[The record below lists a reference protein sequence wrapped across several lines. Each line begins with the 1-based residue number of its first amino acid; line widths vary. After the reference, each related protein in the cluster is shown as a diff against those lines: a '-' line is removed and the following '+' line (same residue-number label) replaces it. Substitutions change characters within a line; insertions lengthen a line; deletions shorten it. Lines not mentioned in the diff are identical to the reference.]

1 MYCALIVVW
10 PSRRQRRQPFLGRN
24 AAMQH
29 LMVAP
34 VKGRSGAGALH
45 CPAIGA
51 SIAPPRAER
60 RCIMPSVKPIP
71 DGYRSVT
78 PYMIVGDGAGAVGF
92 YQRVFGARL
101 RLKLERPDGKLGHT
115 ELEIGDSVIML
126 ADEYPDHQAR
136 APGHFGGSP
145 VTLHLYVE
153 DVDAVV
159 ARAVAAGAKLARPVE
174 NMFYGD
180 RAGSFTDPFGHVWHV
195 ATHIEDVPPDEINRR
210 AAAAMQSQGKGQG
223 E

>member
-1 MYCALIVVW
+1 
-10 PSRRQRRQPFLGRN
+10 
-24 AAMQH
+24 
-29 LMVAP
+29 
-34 VKGRSGAGALH
+34 
-45 CPAIGA
+45 
-51 SIAPPRAER
+51 
-60 RCIMPSVKPIP
+60 MPSVKPIP

-78 PYMIVGDGAGAVGF
+78 PYMIVDDGAGAVGF

-126 ADEYPDHQAR
+126 ADEYPDHRAL

-159 ARAVAAGAKLARPVE
+159 ASAVAAGAKLARPVE

-195 ATHIEDVPPDEINRR
+195 ATHIEDVPPDEISRR